1 MILLDYLRD
10 FFGAGGSVLVLIFMV
25 TIVLW
30 LLLFDRI
37 LFLLHGHRGELQTL
51 MDDWGSLSWN
61 TQWHADHYRM
71 AAGSIAQQSLQR
83 NLLLIKTLIAICPL
97 MGLLGTV
104 NGMVH
109 VFDVLS
115 VTGTSN
121 PRAMAEGISRATIPT
136 MAGMVSAL
144 SGLLMLHWVQTRS
157 ESLLEK
163 FKHTLDQR
171 SHGV

>member
-1 MILLDYLRD
+1 MIWLDYLRD
-10 FFGAGGSVLVLIFMV
+10 FFGAGGNVLILIFAITV
-25 TIVLW
+25 ILW
-30 LLLFDRI
+30 VLLFDRV
-37 LFLLHGHRGELQTL
+37 LFLARGHKQELKAV
-51 MDDWGSLSWN
+51 MDEWCDLPWHS
-61 TQWHADHYRM
+61 QWHADHYRL
-71 AAGSIAQQSLQR
+71 AAGSIANQSLQR
-83 NLLLIKTLIAICPL
+83 HLILIKTLIAICPL

-109 VFDVLS
+109 VFDVLA

-157 ESLLEK
+157 ARLLEV
-163 FKHTLDQR
+163 FNHELDQR
-171 SHGV
+171 SQTL